1 MKFKIFTRMDS
12 SENMHT
18 NILATLNQWGEKL
31 VYFLSLGKPT
41 LAYPQAS
48 NTDSQAHIC
57 IPVCEGDDISIRRKG
72 DEQLNKILQDP
83 AGIDITTWI
92 FMSFQGEKNISNE
105 RLIRPDSSE

>member
-1 MKFKIFTRMDS
+1 MQHSGNKINRYAGKVSGKIHPRLMKFKIFTRMDS

-83 AGIDITTWI
+83 AGIDITT
-92 FMSFQGEKNISNE
+92 
-105 RLIRPDSSE
+105 